1 MKLEEKIYQKLLQ
14 VPFGYVTT
22 YGELAKAIN
31 LKNGQRVVGQIMK
44 KNPFPVIIPCH
55 RVVKS
60 DGTVGGYAYGVE
72 IKKHMLSKEGLE
84 IINNRI
90 SDFKKKI
97 GRASCRER
105 V

>member
-1 MKLEEKIYQKLLQ
+1 M
-14 VPFGYVTT
+14 PPGYVTT

-60 DGTVGGYAYGVE
+60 DGTIGGYAYGAD
-72 IKKHMLSKEGLE
+72 IKKKHANKR
-84 IINNRI
+84 RI
-90 SDFKKKI
+90 
-97 GRASCRER
+97 AN
-105 V
+105 